1 MRNIMKLVLK
11 SLAAA
16 ALVSSVAFGAT
27 IATVNGNVIDSEEVN
42 RVLMEGT
49 QGRFST
55 LPAEQQTELRT
66 RIIDGMISQELIYE
80 DAKKNGIMNSA
91 IYKQEMQMVMSRV
104 EKQLAGKVWQEE
116 QLTKISVTDKE
127 KKDYYSSNKAEFVEK
142 EKVHARHILLK
153 DETKAKAITARLANL
168 KGDAL
173 KEKFVEI
180 AMAESTGPSA
190 PKGGDLGYFAPGQ
203 MVPSFNDAVFSMK
216 KGTITTTPVKS
227 QFGYHIIYLE
237 DKKMGKTLNYADVET
252 FIDQRLKAQKFE
264 AHMKTK
270 MEELK
275 KGAKITFAK

>member
-1 MRNIMKLVLK
+1 MKLVLK

-16 ALVSSVAFGAT
+16 AVVTSIAFGAT
-27 IATVNGNVIDSEEVN
+27 IATVNGTVIDSEEVN

-55 LPAEQQTELRT
+55 LPVDQQTELRT

-80 DAKKNGIMNSA
+80 DAKKNGVMNSA
-91 IYKQEMQMVMSRV
+91 LYKQEMQMILSRV

-116 QLTKISVTDKE
+116 QLAKILITDKE

-153 DETKAKAITARLANL
+153 DEAKAKAITTRLANL

-173 KEKFVEI
+173 KEKFIEI

-216 KGTITTTPVKS
+216 KGTITQTPVKS
-227 QFGYHIIYLE
+227 QFGYHIIFLE
-237 DKKMGKTLNYADVET
+237 DKKEGKTLNYADVET
-252 FIDQRLKAQKFE
+252 FLDQRLKGQKFE
-264 AHMKTK
+264 AYMKTK